1 MLTVNVA
8 LADDARH
15 EGGRLLALVDGPQL
29 RRLERAEGSAVV
41 HGGHVPHAVTR
52 MTAGTRW
59 SLILFF
65 GRHCPHPQPGG
76 APEAPHPLLLCAESS
91 MRRLYARDGGAYH
104 CDACG
109 RSGGAMWHC
118 AEGCEYDLC
127 GRCRALRRC
136 VRAWRERRRAAAE
149 APPQASPRTRAPRR
163 AGVEESRQDA

>member
-109 RSGGAMWHC
+109 ASRDELARRARPFRGMWHC
-118 AEGCEYDLC
+118 AVGCEYDLC
-127 GRCRALRRC
+127 QGCHRAKSC
-136 VRAWRERRRAAAE
+136 VRAWRARR
-149 APPQASPRTRAPRR
+149 PQARDGRRGLGPAP
-163 AGVEESRQDA
+163 D